1 MKKVYP
7 YALISLIL
15 GIVSYL
21 QLLGIERA
29 LLAVIFGVVA
39 LKNIKRNNELK
50 GLKYAYWGIGLGL
63 VYMLIVLLIILF
75 KGNDILSILRLK

>member
-1 MKKVYP
+1 MKKIYP

-15 GIVSYL
+15 GIVSYV

-39 LKNIKRNNELK
+39 LKSIKNNVELK
-50 GLKYAYWGIGLGL
+50 GTKYAYWGIGLGL
-63 VYMLIVLLIILF
+63 LYMAVILFVIVF
-75 KGNDILSILRLK
+75 KGNDIIMMLKTR